1 MAAHEKED
9 TAVCLST
16 ADADPPIPY
25 YVAEL
30 LKEEVGEDVKDLKKV
45 RGLLDKAMQEK
56 AALEKQV
63 ISVSSSVPLK
73 MEKALSEADRAQQ
86 TLGNIVEQE
95 RCLANCIV
103 QHLQISQPWMDQ
115 LSLLMGQIE
124 ETERC
129 LAYLRWISRVEEL
142 SDTIQQ
148 HMMTSNISEAASGLV
163 ALAELDIRLQESSC
177 THLVSFIRDTVRF
190 WHKILKDKLSSDFEE
205 VLKQMHWPF
214 VSMTQTSLT
223 TPANMMELTTQ
234 LEALCTQL
242 LKLQTSDDLIS
253 EQRLFPERYGLPPS
267 APISLPIQIML
278 QPLIKRFRYHFFGSR
293 QTNVLHKPEWYLTQ
307 VLMWI
312 TNHSQFLEERVQ
324 PLLDKVG
331 AAVDARLEFSRGLL
345 DLVLEK
351 LAQDVPRLLYDDAL
365 FCHLV
370 DEVLLFEKEL
380 HGTHAYPST
389 LPGTL
394 HILADE
400 TIFQKWV
407 SVERK
412 FALEKMDSML
422 SSEVAWV
429 SQYKDISD
437 VDELKAPDCAE
448 TFMTMLLVIT
458 DRYKALPTARCKL
471 CFLELQ
477 KELVDDFRI
486 RLTQVMKEESRN
498 PLSPRYCAILNAVNY
513 IATVLSDWADNVFFL
528 QLQRMSLELGSELA
542 SLSALQT
549 GRLASM
555 EGSVFDEMISLLE
568 RLRSDMMGRL
578 VEFVLRET
586 KEAARPYCKERW
598 LSLPSQSEQAVMSLS
613 SSACPMMLCLR
624 DHMLQLQQSL
634 CITLFKTFWQALA
647 EKLDM
652 FIYQEVILANHFNDG
667 GAAQLHFDMT
677 RNLFPL
683 FGHHCKRPENYFKQI
698 KEACII
704 LTLNVGSALLL
715 RDLLRQDRG
724 VQVAALPSEPSP
736 EAALNELG
744 IYRLAASDITILL
757 NLRTN
762 WPGK

>member
-190 WHKILKDKLSSDFEE
+190 WHKILKDKLSR
-205 VLKQMHWPF
+205 
-214 VSMTQTSLT
+214 
-223 TPANMMELTTQ
+223 
-234 LEALCTQL
+234 
-242 LKLQTSDDLIS
+242 DDLIS

-412 FALEKMDSML
+412 CESGAD
-422 SSEVAWV
+422 
-429 SQYKDISD
+429 
-437 VDELKAPDCAE
+437 DERVFEWA
-448 TFMTMLLVIT
+448 TLLGV
-458 DRYKALPTARCKL
+458 K
-471 CFLELQ
+471 
-477 KELVDDFRI
+477 
-486 RLTQVMKEESRN
+486 
-498 PLSPRYCAILNAVNY
+498 
-513 IATVLSDWADNVFFL
+513 
-528 QLQRMSLELGSELA
+528 
-542 SLSALQT
+542 
-549 GRLASM
+549 
-555 EGSVFDEMISLLE
+555 
-568 RLRSDMMGRL
+568 
-578 VEFVLRET
+578 
-586 KEAARPYCKERW
+586 
-598 LSLPSQSEQAVMSLS
+598 
-613 SSACPMMLCLR
+613 CLR
-624 DHMLQLQQSL
+624 
-634 CITLFKTFWQALA
+634 
-647 EKLDM
+647 
-652 FIYQEVILANHFNDG
+652 
-667 GAAQLHFDMT
+667 
-677 RNLFPL
+677 
-683 FGHHCKRPENYFKQI
+683 
-698 KEACII
+698 
-704 LTLNVGSALLL
+704 
-715 RDLLRQDRG
+715 
-724 VQVAALPSEPSP
+724 
-736 EAALNELG
+736 
-744 IYRLAASDITILL
+744 
-757 NLRTN
+757 
-762 WPGK
+762 